1 MLFLSMG
8 CVCVSMALKPTNNI
22 DAVMGAVNRTKVT
35 YTAEIQILGNTV
47 RTKRKKNHRFTID
60 ILDQRRHIDTSES
73 RTRTITDRKGP
84 LPQTHE

>member
-22 DAVMGAVNRTKVT
+22 DAVMGAVHQTKVT

-47 RTKRKKNHRFTID
+47 RTKRKKK
-60 ILDQRRHIDTSES
+60 S
-73 RTRTITDRKGP
+73 
-84 LPQTHE
+84 